1 MEHTLPQAGPLHR
14 VTADNEGCKQFV
26 NEGRSRALSPADES
40 VLRGDLYERRGAL
53 IDPTLRPAKGRL
65 YITA

>member
-1 MEHTLPQAGPLHR
+1 
-14 VTADNEGCKQFV
+14 FV
-26 NEGRSRALSPADES
+26 NEGRSGALSPADES